1 MSDALD
7 YLIKAKPD
15 AIKPYFTF
23 LKEAGAHLD
32 TRSRDLISV
41 ITKVAVQTDKGFR
54 HYLAR
59 ALRNGASANEILDA
73 LLMAFP
79 VLGLAKIVWAAEII
93 LDMDIPDFYPENLQ
107 GEKRWHDVM
116 GIADMKDGEVGY
128 QECDNRY
135 LFVYRNAA
143 GDIRVYDSRCPHQ
156 VTNIPHLAV
165 DGLKLTCPKHGW
177 VFDVTTGECVEKG
190 THPLRSLETKV
201 EGDRLMVR
209 W

>member
-1 MSDALD
+1 MSDALN
-7 YLIKAKPD
+7 YLIKTKPD
-15 AIKPYFTF
+15 AIGPYFAF

-54 HYLAR
+54 QYLSR
-59 ALRNGASANEILDA
+59 ALRNGATANEILDA

-79 VLGLAKIVWAAEII
+79 VLGLSKIIWATEII

-107 GEKRWHDVM
+107 GEKSWHEVM
-116 GIADMKDGEVGY
+116 GIADIKVGQINY
-128 QECDNRY
+128 QKSGNRH
-135 LFVYRNAA
+135 LFVYRSDA
-143 GDIRVYDSRCPHQ
+143 GEIRVYDSRCPHQ
-156 VTNIPHLAV
+156 VTDIPHLAA

-177 VFDVTTGECVEKG
+177 TFDITTGACIEKG
-190 THPLRSLETKV
+190 THPLRSMEAKA
-201 EGDRLMVR
+201 EGDRLMVK

>member
-1 MSDALD
+1 MSDALN
-7 YLIKAKPD
+7 YLIEAKPD
-15 AIKPYFTF
+15 AIQPYFTF

-54 HYLAR
+54 QYLSR

-79 VLGLAKIVWAAEII
+79 VLGLSKIVWATEII
-93 LDMDIPDFYPENLQ
+93 LDMDIPDFYPENLKS
-107 GEKRWHDVM
+107 EKRWHDVM
-116 GIADMKDGEVGY
+116 GIAEIKDNQVNY
-128 QECDNRY
+128 QECDGRN
-135 LFVYRNAA
+135 LFVYRSGA

-156 VTNIPHLAV
+156 VTDIPHLAI
-165 DGLKLTCPKHGW
+165 DGLKLTCPKHNW
-177 VFDVTTGECVEKG
+177 VFDIATGECIEKG
-190 THPLRSLETKV
+190 THPLRSLEAKAQ
-201 EGDRLMVR
+201 GDRLMVK

>member
-15 AIKPYFTF
+15 AIKPYFAF

-54 HYLAR
+54 QYLAR
-59 ALRNGASANEILDA
+59 ALRNGATPNEVLDA

-79 VLGLAKIVWAAEII
+79 VLGLSKIIWAVDII
-93 LDMDIPDFYPENLQ
+93 LDMDIPDFYPENLL
-107 GEKRWHDVM
+107 GEARWRDVM
-116 GIADMKDGEVGY
+116 GIADIKDGEVNY
-128 QECDNRY
+128 QECDKRN
-135 LFVYRNAA
+135 LFVYRNSA

-177 VFDVTTGECVEKG
+177 VFDIATGECIEKG
-190 THPLRSLETKV
+190 AHPLRGLETKV
-201 EGDRLMVR
+201 ENNRLMAR